1 MAFLWVGAGPEGMRG
16 GGWWDKKRLN
26 PEKPTFWVLMSSYL
40 LSSRIEK
47 DVCENSSSHTISVLC
62 SGELW
67 IHTDGERTDVSSAG

>member
-40 LSSRIEK
+40 LSSRI
-47 DVCENSSSHTISVLC
+47 
-62 SGELW
+62 
-67 IHTDGERTDVSSAG
+67 